1 MSRSGLGAFPRKNE
15 GKTGNLTCSAP
26 LARPRLGLASVVSNL
41 NTRRR
46 RNTQLHEDTV
56 ETRRNRHA
64 EDRREAAPDTESSPP
79 SWLVVVG
86 VAVLKETHPHC
97 PSAKKSP
104 TPKTQSKETS
114 DRHL

>member
-1 MSRSGLGAFPRKNE
+1 MSRRSGLGAFPRKNE

-26 LARPRLGLASVVSNL
+26 LARPRLGLASVVSNS
-41 NTRRR
+41 NTRRG

-79 SWLVVVG
+79 PWLVVVG
-86 VAVLKETHPHC
+86 VAVLKKNP
-97 PSAKKSP
+97 P
-104 TPKTQSKETS
+104 TPPISREKPHTENTEQ
-114 DRHL
+114 RNQ

>member
-1 MSRSGLGAFPRKNE
+1 MSRRSGLGAFPRKNE

-26 LARPRLGLASVVSNL
+26 LARPGLGLASVVSNS

-64 EDRREAAPDTESSPP
+64 EDRLKAGPGYRE
-79 SWLVVVG
+79 
-86 VAVLKETHPHC
+86 
-97 PSAKKSP
+97 
-104 TPKTQSKETS
+104 
-114 DRHL
+114 